1 MHVLKMLLK
10 NAADALPEMHKV
22 RRKGLFAAVDSLLNG
37 RQLWLT
43 AIGRGLSGPVGEK
56 HKIKQIDRLLDN
68 PHLQRERL
76 PVYQWLARSII
87 GSCPRPLI
95 VVDYADLDDRK
106 AVYVLRAAIPIGG
119 RAIPI
124 YELVVS
130 RYNQPQDCARLLR
143 DLKQLLPADCR
154 PILVTDA
161 GFKAPWFRKVEEM
174 GWYYIGRNLGRDC
187 LQLPASSEWISG
199 RSLYARATR
208 TPRALG
214 TVQIPR
220 AAPLTTEAYLYCK
233 PPRGRQRLTVQG
245 RPRKDAQSLKRAHSE
260 RAPWLLLSNLPR
272 RYQTA
277 KRVVEL
283 YRRRMSIEEGFR
295 DLKAHRGGFALRQ
308 NLGRDPRRLSI
319 LLMIAAIATLCAW
332 ITGMAGI
339 NAQKHYALQANTERR
354 RNVLSVFTI
363 GMRLIA
369 QRMRVSM
376 LAWRQATE
384 KITAIVFSECVAT
397 T

>member
-1 MHVLKMLLK
+1 MHVLKMLQK
-10 NAADALPEMHKV
+10 NAADALPEIHKV
-22 RRKGLFAAVDSLLNG
+22 RLEGVFAAVQGLLTG

-43 AIGRGLSGPVGEK
+43 ALGRNLPGPVEEK
-56 HKIKQIDRLLDN
+56 HKIKRVDRLLDN

-76 PVYQWLARSII
+76 AVYQWLARLII
-87 GSCPRPLI
+87 GSCQRPLI

-124 YELVVS
+124 YELAVS

-174 GWYYIGRNLGRDC
+174 GWYYIGRNLGRDY
-187 LQLPASSEWISG
+187 LQLPASSEWISA
-199 RSLYARATR
+199 RTLYSSATR

-214 TVQIPR
+214 TLQIPR
-220 AAPLTTEAYLYCK
+220 AAPLTTEGYLCRK
-233 PPRGRQRLTVQG
+233 PPRGRKRLTVQG
-245 RPRKDAQSLKRAHSE
+245 RPRKNGRSLKRAHSE
-260 RAPWLLLSNLPR
+260 RSPWLLLSNLPR
-272 RYQTA
+272 RHQTA

-319 LLMIAAIATLCAW
+319 LLLVAAIATLCAW

-354 RNVLSVFTI
+354 RKVLSVFTI

-369 QRMRVSM
+369 QRMRVGM

-384 KITAIVFSECVAT
+384 KITAIVLSECLT
-397 T
+397 ST